1 MEESKKGDKKKEMP
15 DLEKMHEKDMYPAV
29 EKILKAQKNCLSE
42 YAGSELYLKR
52 GKTSLRADVFGVSK
66 SNQDEN
72 IIYLC
77 EGKKEL
83 KRRSFGK
90 VVGEAVE
97 LLKYADYVYVFGST
111 ESFETEDLEYQI
123 SKCERLGIG
132 ILSVNFNE
140 NGGVVNELLEARRN
154 SVDKQDKKE
163 VSLRVF
169 IRDIEKPIS
178 DIIFQAAFE
187 YINLNRDREAKTP
200 CVRYIDV
207 YNSIFADEECKAMV
221 RGVIGHHTLTDRDV
235 RAEFQ
240 RRYGKLPYI
249 WIAKRTGSDRLYDD
263 ICFTEEGLKNGKS
276 PILLN

>member
-1 MEESKKGDKKKEMP
+1 MP
-15 DLEKMHEKDMYPAV
+15 DLEKMHEKDLYPAV
-29 EKILKAQKNCLSE
+29 QTFLKLQKNCLSE
-42 YAGSELYLKR
+42 YVGNELSLKR
-52 GKTSLRADVFGVSK
+52 GKKSIRADVFGVS
-66 SNQDEN
+66 NQDGKTL
-72 IIYLC
+72 YLC

-111 ESFETEDLEYQI
+111 ESFETEDLEDQI

-140 NGGVVNELLEARRN
+140 NGGVVKELLEARRN

-163 VSLRVF
+163 VLLRVF
-169 IRDIEKPIS
+169 VKDTDKPIS
-178 DIIFQAAFE
+178 EIIFQTAFE
-187 YINLNRDREAKTP
+187 YVKSNCDIGKEAP
-200 CVRYIDV
+200 CVRFIDV
-207 YNSIFADEECKAMV
+207 YNCIFSGEEFKERV
-221 RGVIGHHTLTDRDV
+221 RSVIGPHTLEAVDV

-240 RRYGKLPYI
+240 RRYGKSPYI
-249 WIAKRTGSDRLYDD
+249 WIDKSTGRLHDN

>member
-1 MEESKKGDKKKEMP
+1 MYEKE
-15 DLEKMHEKDMYPAV
+15 LYPAV
-29 EKILKAQKNCLSE
+29 QTFLKLQKNCLSE
-42 YAGSELYLKR
+42 YVGTELSLKR
-52 GKTSLRADVFGVSK
+52 GKTSLRADVFGVS
-66 SNQDEN
+66 NQDEQ

-97 LLKYADYVYVFGST
+97 LLKYADYIYVFGST
-111 ESFETEDLEYQI
+111 ESFENEDLEDQI
-123 SKCERLGIG
+123 SKCKQLGIG

-140 NGGVVNELLEARRN
+140 NGGVVKELLEARRN
-154 SVDKQDKKE
+154 NVDKQDKKE
-163 VSLRVF
+163 VLLRVF

-187 YINLNRDREAKTP
+187 YINLNRDVEVKMP

-207 YNSIFADEECKAMV
+207 YNSIFADEEYKEMV
-221 RGVIGHHTLTDRDV
+221 KRVIRHHTLTDRDV
-235 RAEFQ
+235 RKEFQ
-240 RRYGKLPYI
+240 RRYGDSPYI
-249 WIAKRTGSDRLYDD
+249 RIERKADILDD
-263 ICFTEEGLKNGKS
+263 IICFTEEGLRKGKN

>member
-1 MEESKKGDKKKEMP
+1 MILVCSSTRRIALQNT
-15 DLEKMHEKDMYPAV
+15 LELS
-29 EKILKAQKNCLSE
+29 LKS
-42 YAGSELYLKR
+42 
-52 GKTSLRADVFGVSK
+52 GKTRLRADVFGVS
-66 SNQDEN
+66 NQDEP

-77 EGKKEL
+77 EGKREL
-83 KRRSFGK
+83 KRRTFGK

-111 ESFETEDLEYQI
+111 ASFEAEDVEDQK

-140 NGGVVNELLEARRN
+140 NGGVVKELLEARRN

-169 IRDIEKPIS
+169 VKDIDKPIS
-178 DIIFQAAFE
+178 EIIFQTAFE
-187 YINLNRDREAKTP
+187 YVKLNCDIGEEMP
-200 CVRYIDV
+200 CVRYIDA
-207 YNSIFADEECKAMV
+207 YNRIFADEDFKEQV
-221 RGVIGHHTLTDRDV
+221 RSVIGPHTLEPMDV

-240 RRYGKLPYI
+240 RRYGKSPYI
-249 WIAKRTGSDRLYDD
+249 WIDKRTDRLHDN

>member
-1 MEESKKGDKKKEMP
+1 MP
-15 DLEKMHEKDMYPAV
+15 DLEKMHEKDLYPTV
-29 EKILKAQKNCLSE
+29 EKFLKSKKNCLSE
-42 YAGSELYLKR
+42 YVGTELSLKR
-52 GKTSLRADVFGVSK
+52 GETSLRADVFGVSK
-66 SNQDEN
+66 SNQDEKT
-72 IIYLC
+72 IYLC

-90 VVGEAVE
+90 VVGEAIE
-97 LLKYADYVYVFGST
+97 LLKYADYVYIFGST
-111 ESFETEDLEYQI
+111 ESFETDDLEDQI

-140 NGGVVNELLEARRN
+140 NGGVVKELLEARRN
-154 SVDKQDKKE
+154 NVDEQDKKE

-187 YINLNRDREAKTP
+187 YINLNRDREAKTS

-207 YNSIFADEECKAMV
+207 YNSIFADEEYKAMV
-221 RGVIGHHTLTDRDV
+221 REVIGHHTLTDRDV
-235 RAEFQ
+235 RNEFQ
-240 RRYGKLPYI
+240 RRYGSSPYI
-249 WIAKRTGSDRLYDD
+249 WIERKADILDD
-263 ICFTEEGLKNGKS
+263 IICFTEEGMRKGKS